1 MQVLKDNFF
10 YHSNARLGA
19 DGGPEDEKLLL
30 QEEQKLCRAR
40 ARRFSHETNRR
51 RKALEERQKQ
61 WRLQEERLRDA
72 ILQQRHH
79 KVQEATERFQRAHLP
94 PSQRRTYLPLGLWR
108 TGPNME
114 EALHQIQYSSGSFGC
129 QSAPVASTRS
139 YTPSL
144 KPTAGTTS
152 RSQRG
157 LSAVEAYSKLLL
169 EPRKHLLKSHQHL
182 LHKPPP
188 EAKQEQGEQQAR
200 QGAISPSERM
210 HDTNCSGSLSSLD
223 SLENEDLDRPSPS
236 AQNQGPWAASFS
248 LDPKGGQAAA
258 QPIQNGGSPRHGS
271 RSGETLRRAED
282 GRSYVG
288 VQEGSSN
295 HRGATPPPGRC
306 ALLSLCE
313 TIAAAESQ
321 RSEDDVTTVTT
332 NSAAAADWKPDSYF
346 LEREE
351 RSDLGPR
358 GDRDAASRPPLATHL
373 FFPAEKLTKS
383 HEAPREPIC
392 EPDDDGKS
400 HATNRQAVS
409 GHGSRVLEENSS
421 LQDLIANLNT
431 FSNDWTRAESFKGTR
446 TLQQESSSQLL
457 LDMSR
462 HQGAPNTAN
471 SANRANTANRANN
484 VNGADSANAAD
495 TTNDADGMNSANNAN
510 GMNSANNAN
519 DANSMN
525 SANAN
530 TAGIS
535 FQADPSESHQVRFVK
550 GILKK
555 QSKYAPPPRSPS
567 GGLGKLVFAK
577 QVAKSIRDSMELARG
592 RCRTQ
597 EGVAAQAVRKKI
609 RWLDEADRLP
619 QNYDNANATATA
631 TATRRQEQTA
641 DTPGLQD
648 PGGFY
653 ARPPDLQRGPCP
665 AAAPGPSSVSE
676 ADLTRLAWADA
687 GVQVG
692 VREVRGAPRGQN
704 PPARPAGPRAPRR
717 DRPGGRAPV
726 APAPRRVRKGSLM
739 RPQSAAEAGWAGRA
753 PGRVL
758 VPRPPSRAEEA
769 AAAARGPCRTPYS
782 AERTFKP
789 APPIGDQAPGGPGR
803 NGDGGGELRFS
814 FAEGPPPQSLQQ
826 GPRAGSARRAAGGP
840 ERGLGL
846 HCTPTDEEISRL
858 WHGVRSALA
867 TREAA
872 RNQVKRQNLEA
883 SGGAVA
889 LGPRQVVVRPGRQA
903 PGVGNR
909 RLPPPPPPS
918 PPPSQS
924 LKPSKELVASFLY
937 NRDVWPTDEGAESPT
952 TGQHHAKVAGSMAT
966 TQTWRSAL
974 PGGAPHSS
982 SSTTLSLE
990 EQRILQSLDRLNLQ
1004 LHCIEEQ
1011 EEADPRGPMALNM
1024 AAIRDQGKALTNHK
1038 QTLFSVN
1045 GRTHNHRRF

>member
-51 RKALEERQKQ
+51 RQALEERQKQ

-210 HDTNCSGSLSSLD
+210 HHTNCSGSLSSLD

-236 AQNQGPWAASFS
+236 AQNRGPWASSFS

-258 QPIQNGGSPRHGS
+258 QPIQNGGSPRHSG

-295 HRGATPPPGRC
+295 RRGATPPPGRC
-306 ALLSLCE
+306 ALLTLCE
-313 TIAAAESQ
+313 TIAAAESR
-321 RSEDDVTTVTT
+321 RSEVDVTTVTT
-332 NSAAAADWKPDSYF
+332 NSAAAAGWRPDSYF

-358 GDRDAASRPPLATHL
+358 GDRDAASKPPLATHL

-400 HATNRQAVS
+400 HATNRQAAS

-431 FSNDWTRAESFKGTR
+431 FSNDWTRAESFKDTR

-471 SANRANTANRANN
+471 SANRANTAYRANN

-495 TTNDADGMNSANNAN
+495 TTNDAN
-510 GMNSANNAN
+510 GMNSANN
-519 DANSMN
+519 ANSMN

-535 FQADPSESHQVRFVK
+535 FQADPSASHQVRFVK

-619 QNYDNANATATA
+619 QNYDNATANA

-726 APAPRRVRKGSLM
+726 APAARRVRKGSLM
-739 RPQSAAEAGWAGRA
+739 RPQSAAEAGWGGRA

-758 VPRPPSRAEEA
+758 MPRPPSRAEEA
-769 AAAARGPCRTPYS
+769 AAAARGPGRTPYG

-803 NGDGGGELRFS
+803 NGDGGGGELRFN

-872 RNQVKRQNLEA
+872 RNQVKWQNLEA

-889 LGPRQVVVRPGRQA
+889 LGPRQAAVRPGRQA
-903 PGVGNR
+903 PG
-909 RLPPPPPPS
+909 
-918 PPPSQS
+918 S

-952 TGQHHAKVAGSMAT
+952 TEQHHAKVAGSMAT
-966 TQTWRSAL
+966 TQTWRSPL

-1004 LHCIEEQ
+1004 LHGIEEQ